1 MAGST
6 DRQIGIGN
14 LSELEAVIGKVPP
27 AIHLKVI
34 DHLDSHALRW
44 LAASPLLF
52 AAFGNEGSMSVTL
65 AGGDT
70 GFAAADK
77 VQLRLPLDAL
87 DDPDVARPGAAFGSL
102 ALVPGIGE
110 TLRVNGHVADVRDG
124 EARIEVRECYLHCAK
139 ALIRSG
145 FWTAD
150 PQPSAP
156 DTDFVDD
163 SRFMALATMN
173 ADGEADLSPKGDPAG
188 TMAHRQGNDLVFADR
203 PGNKKVD
210 SFRNILAQ
218 PNVAAVLMKPGS
230 TRVAIVS
237 GQAALTTDPDIRAGF
252 AVQGKVPL
260 LATRV
265 RNATVALHDSPAL
278 ARARLWPP
286 AEKAEG
292 LNPATIFVDH
302 LRINRSKSLTAR
314 VAGAVVSIPG
324 MMESGLKRDYKTR
337 LY

>member
-1 MAGST
+1 ME
-6 DRQIGIGN
+6 IGN
-14 LSELEAVIGKVPP
+14 LSELEVVIGKLPP
-27 AIHLKVI
+27 GIHLKVI

-52 AAFGNEGSMSVTL
+52 AAFGHQGGVGVTL
-65 AGGDT
+65 AGGHA

-77 VQLRLPLDAL
+77 AQLRLPLQAL
-87 DDPDVARPGAAFGSL
+87 DNPDLATPGTPFGSL

-110 TLRVNGHVADVRDG
+110 TLRVNGRVAEVRDG

-145 FWTAD
+145 FWEAK
-150 PQPSAP
+150 PQESPP
-156 DTDFVDD
+156 DADFVSN

-173 ADGEADLSPKGDPAG
+173 ANGEADLSPKGDPAG
-188 TMAHRQGNDLVFADR
+188 TMARMAGNELLFADR

-210 SFRNILAQ
+210 SFRNILAR
-218 PNVAAVLMKPGS
+218 PPVAAVLMQPGT
-230 TRVAIVS
+230 TRVAVIT
-237 GQAALTTDPDIRAGF
+237 GRATLTTDPDIRAAF
-252 AVQGKVPL
+252 EVQGKVPL

-265 RNATVALHDSPAL
+265 RELSIALHDSPAL
-278 ARARLWPP
+278 TRARLWP
-286 AEKAEG
+286 AASKAEG

-314 VAGAVVSIPG
+314 VAGAVVAIPG
-324 MMESGLKRDYKTR
+324 MMESGLRRDYKTR